1 MVPIVAWGLTLY
13 LARTDWDW
21 VELSTLKKDYIIIKT
36 VSFIKLVQIV
46 YEIIDDINDFYVVLY
61 IKSNFQEI
69 FSFKYYLNFS

>member
-1 MVPIVAWGLTLY
+1 MVSIVAWGLALY

-36 VSFIKLVQIV
+36 VSFIKLAQIV